1 MQRQFF
7 KKWSNKGKELYI
19 FYQDSQKPLKYFL
32 FNICINDLFFANVYG
47 NANENA
53 MFTAQNYVDS
63 TKFYACELNFPN
75 LILQLDMI
83 PFYLLN
89 GLNVTT

>member
-1 MQRQFF
+1 
-7 KKWSNKGKELYI
+7 
-19 FYQDSQKPLKYFL
+19 
-32 FNICINDLFFANVYG
+32 
-47 NANENA
+47 

-63 TKFYACELNFPN
+63 TKFYACELDFPN